1 MSASAHRSGFFAAL
15 RMTVSSSALFCA
27 FLCLFVAIESGCT
40 KQAAAPSE
48 HVLRISQRN
57 EPATLD
63 PQLATLPDEFF
74 IIRALGEGLL
84 TPNPVGGAPL
94 PGAAE
99 KWEVSPD

>member
-1 MSASAHRSGFFAAL
+1 MSASAHRSGFFPAL
-15 RMTVSSSALFCA
+15 RMTVSSPALLCA
-27 FLCLFVAIESGCT
+27 FLCFFVAMESGCS
-40 KQAAAPSE
+40 KEVAARAE
-48 HVLRISQRN
+48 HVLGISQRN

-84 TPNPVGGAPL
+84 VPNPDGGAPL

-99 KWEVSPD
+99 KWE